1 MKTLASPAQL
11 DRNDPGGFRLCLD
24 FDKYGTKRFF
34 KAISLLRCNGCPQN
48 RNVTQRGKKSGGSQR
63 IMMKSITSSD
73 QKENLESSVTNVLQF
88 FCCNFL

>member
-1 MKTLASPAQL
+1 MVLK
-11 DRNDPGGFRLCLD
+11 D
-24 FDKYGTKRFF
+24 F
-34 KAISLLRCNGCPQN
+34 LRPSHYSGAMDVPKIEMLPKE
-48 RNVTQRGKKSGGSQR
+48 GKKWGSQR